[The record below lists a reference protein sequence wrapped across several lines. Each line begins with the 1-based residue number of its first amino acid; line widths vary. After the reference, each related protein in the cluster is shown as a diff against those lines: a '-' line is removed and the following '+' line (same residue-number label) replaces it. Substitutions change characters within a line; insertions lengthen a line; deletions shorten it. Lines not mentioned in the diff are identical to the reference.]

1 MRVRLVDVDSRIPNL
16 ALMQI
21 SSWHKSQGDI
31 TGFDTL
37 DPDDVYISCVFSKN
51 AEQARGISTFY
62 QGSRIHWGGSGINYH
77 DLPEEMQK
85 VFPDYT
91 LYPDNKKSIG
101 FTTRGCIRSCK
112 FCIVPQKEGKLKR
125 WQHISEFHNSE
136 FKSVMCLD
144 NNILADP
151 DWFFDNTDYVLE
163 NKLKWN
169 PIQGLDIRLLTP
181 EIAERLKQTRLD
193 GCLHFAFD
201 NLKDEADVIYGIGI
215 LKDAGINLKHDVQFY
230 VLVGFNT
237 TNEEDKY
244 RCRLLKTNGTNPFVM
259 QYARTKQTRKLA
271 HWANRKHIFW
281 ACDIDEMNKV
291 KA

>member
-1 MRVRLVDVDSRIPNL
+1 MKIRLVDVDSKIPNL

-21 SSWHKSQGDI
+21 SSYFRSRGDI
-31 TGFDTL
+31 TGFDIE
-37 DPDDVYISCVFSKN
+37 DPDEVYISCVFSKN
-51 AEQARGISTFY
+51 ADQARGIGRFY
-62 QGSRIHWGGSGINYH
+62 PNASVMVGGSGVNYLP
-77 DLPEEMQK
+77 LPELMQK
-85 VFPDYT
+85 IYPDYS
-91 LYPDNKKSIG
+91 LYPQNKKSIG
-101 FTTRGCIRSCK
+101 FTTRGCIRACK
-112 FCIVPQKEGKLKR
+112 FCIVPQKEGKFQR
-125 WQHISEFHNSE
+125 WQHISEFHNPN

-144 NNILADP
+144 NNILADRE
-151 DWFFDNTDYVLE
+151 WFFENTDFVLE
-163 NKLKWN
+163 NNLKWN
-169 PIQGLDIRLLTP
+169 PIQGLDIRLLTS

-201 NLKDEADVIYGIGI
+201 NMKDEADVICGIET
-215 LKDAGINLKHDVQFY
+215 LRNAGIDLKHNVQFY

-237 TNEEDKY
+237 TDAEDKY

-281 ACDIDEMNKV
+281 ACDIDEMNTV